1 MLSCVAYC
9 GFAMVPSEEP
19 FLPPPVVAVLLEV
32 ADLFLHV
39 PEHAS
44 GSQASDHFLA
54 ALGFCFCFFF
64 LPPQMCS
71 ESTKGVFCDFTI
83 QLVWLRER
91 LNILIIT
98 ELLHLS
104 TFFF

>member
-1 MLSCVAYC
+1 
-9 GFAMVPSEEP
+9 MVPSEEP

-54 ALGFCFCFFF
+54 ALGFCFWFFF
-64 LPPQMCS
+64 YHLKCAVRAQ
-71 ESTKGVFCDFTI
+71 KAFFA
-83 QLVWLRER
+83 
-91 LNILIIT
+91 ILQY
-98 ELLHLS
+98 S
-104 TFFF
+104 WCG

>member
-19 FLPPPVVAVLLEV
+19 FLPPPVVAVPLEV

-44 GSQASDHFLA
+44 GSQASDHFLT
-54 ALGFCFCFFF
+54 ALGFCFRFFYH
-64 LPPQMCS
+64 LKCS
-71 ESTKGVFCDFTI
+71 VRAQKA
-83 QLVWLRER
+83 
-91 LNILIIT
+91 
-98 ELLHLS
+98 
-104 TFFF
+104 FFAVLQYSWCG